1 MTEQIVCVVFGHP
14 QGKGS
19 KRAFPINRAG
29 GSQSIV
35 LVDSN
40 RNAKPWQTRVTETLR
55 AKYDGPLLRDA
66 VAVELDFC
74 FARPRSHYGTGRNAG
89 RVRDSAPLEMTK
101 MPDVDKLCRLALDSL
116 VGVVI
121 ADDAQ
126 VVRLTARKRYSEPE
140 RLEARVSEI

>member
-66 VAVELDFC
+66 EYFCSELI
-74 FARPRSHYGTGRNAG
+74 R
-89 RVRDSAPLEMTK
+89 
-101 MPDVDKLCRLALDSL
+101 
-116 VGVVI
+116 
-121 ADDAQ
+121 
-126 VVRLTARKRYSEPE
+126 
-140 RLEARVSEI
+140 RLEALQRREGDGRRRSAWQLAAKLSRRIRAELRIAIDADRAKRRRAALR